1 MASSR
6 KGIRR
11 APALK
16 ARPRQTGNG
25 ISTFQAQSSLQRGYG
40 MTGFRGAPLQ
50 RGHGIGGLFKGLFRI
65 AVPII
70 RKSLAPIARRG
81 LKAAAKSA
89 LKSAGKKAL
98 KASAYA
104 LKDVAEDKA
113 TLKEA
118 LKNRA
123 NEALNSG
130 IATINTGARKRKSNT
145 TVRGSKSKV
154 LKNKKKKS
162 SRRIVAPTL

>member
-6 KGIRR
+6 RGVRR
-11 APALK
+11 APASRVK
-16 ARPRQTGNG
+16 KRQRGRG
-25 ISTFQAQSSLQRGYG
+25 ISTFKAQRSLQRGYG
-40 MTGFRGAPLQ
+40 MPHFRGAPLQ

-89 LKSAGKKAL
+89 LKAAGKKAL

-113 TLKEA
+113 TLREA
-118 LKNRA
+118 IQNRA
-123 NEALNSG
+123 SEALNSHA
-130 IATINTGARKRKSNT
+130 ATINRGAASRKTNT
-145 TVRGSKSKV
+145 PARRSKGKV
-154 LKNKKKKS
+154 LKKRKKNS
-162 SRRIVAPTL
+162 QRIVAPTL

>member
-6 KGIRR
+6 RGVRR
-11 APALK
+11 APASRVK
-16 ARPRQTGNG
+16 KRQRGRF
-25 ISTFQAQSSLQRGYG
+25 ISTFKAQRPLQRGYG
-40 MTGFRGAPLQ
+40 MPGFRGAPLQ

-70 RKSLAPIARRG
+70 RRSLAPIARRG
-81 LKAAAKSA
+81 LKAVAKSA

-113 TLKEA
+113 TLREA
-118 LKNRA
+118 LQNRA
-123 NEALNSG
+123 REALTSSAGTTINSG
-130 IATINTGARKRKSNT
+130 TMKRKSNT
-145 TVRGSKSKV
+145 TARRSKGKV
-154 LKNKKKKS
+154 LKKKKIN

>member
-6 KGIRR
+6 KGARR
-11 APALK
+11 APASR
-16 ARPRQTGNG
+16 ANTRQRGHG
-25 ISTFQAQSSLQRGYG
+25 ISTFKAQRPLQRGYG
-40 MTGFRGAPLQ
+40 MPGFRGAPLQ

-70 RKSLAPIARRG
+70 RRSLAPIARRG

-113 TLKEA
+113 TLREA
-118 LKNRA
+118 LQNRA
-123 NEALNSG
+123 SEALNYSVG
-130 IATINTGARKRKSNT
+130 TTINSGAAKRKSMQMTNFEENFNFSPF
-145 TVRGSKSKV
+145 SKCSC
-154 LKNKKKKS
+154 L
-162 SRRIVAPTL
+162 

>member
-1 MASSR
+1 M
-6 KGIRR
+6 
-11 APALK
+11 P
-16 ARPRQTGNG
+16 
-25 ISTFQAQSSLQRGYG
+25 
-40 MTGFRGAPLQ
+40 GFRGAPLQ

-113 TLKEA
+113 TLREALQNRATEA
-118 LKNRA
+118 LK
-123 NEALNSG
+123 SG
-130 IATINTGARKRKSNT
+130 L
-145 TVRGSKSKV
+145 V
-154 LKNKKKKS
+154 L
-162 SRRIVAPTL
+162 